1 MSARRC
7 GAGPSVEANDVNS
20 ITHNGVVLRATL
32 DRALVAVRRTLP
44 CAFKC
49 SVDSGKEVALGQT
62 VRRVCSGGDRGGPV
76 ECTRLRLGEGR
87 AGHLLLGWC
96 LFMWSAKWSE
106 RAKERSQMR
115 HLNGLAPVCFR

>member
-1 MSARRC
+1 MSARRR
-7 GAGPSVEANDVNS
+7 GAGLSVRANDVNS
-20 ITHNGVVLRATL
+20 ITHNSVVLRATL
-32 DRALVAVRRTLP
+32 DRALVVVRLTLP

-49 SVDSGKEVALGQT
+49 SGDSGKEVALVQT
-62 VRRVCSGGDRGGPV
+62 PRRLCSGGDRGGLV

-106 RAKERSQMR
+106 RAKQRSQVR

>member
-7 GAGPSVEANDVNS
+7 AAALSVQANDVNS
-20 ITHNGVVLRATL
+20 ITHSSVLLRATL
-32 DRALVAVRRTLP
+32 DRALGVVRLALL

-49 SVDSGKEVALGQT
+49 SGDSGKEVALGQT
-62 VRRVCSGGDRGGPV
+62 SRRLCSGGDCGAPV